1 MYLDC
6 RCRVIGDIMNIT
18 KVKYEND
25 EIKKGNTGMIATIDG
40 QVMAVPLDPANR
52 HYQEIQEWVA
62 EGNTIEEAD

>member
-1 MYLDC
+1 
-6 RCRVIGDIMNIT
+6 MNIT

-25 EIKKGNTGMIATIDG
+25 EIKKGNTGMIATIDN

-52 HYQEIQEWVA
+52 HYQAILEWVA